1 MLICNKIIYLIARYM
16 NYNTYLCG
24 VLSNGHFLIM
34 YYIQF
39 LDESFNE
46 MRRLMNRN
54 FRVKLDGVLCGF
66 SRLCV
71 ILGNSRAFE
80 LVRRALL
87 CTDYKFSPRALCGGH
102 KLVFY
107 SK

>member
-1 MLICNKIIYLIARYM
+1 
-16 NYNTYLCG
+16 
-24 VLSNGHFLIM
+24 M

-46 MRRLMNRN
+46 IRRLMNRN
-54 FRVKLDGVLCGF
+54 FRVKLDVVLCGF

-71 ILGNSRAFE
+71 IFGNSRAFE
-80 LVRRALL
+80 LVRRALA
-87 CTDYKFSPRALCGGH
+87 CTNYKFSPRALTCGH
-102 KLVFY
+102 CVVFY